1 MRFFY
6 PTSFQVIQ
14 KREKRDFEWRKK
26 KGDGP
31 KGKEKNIKSIN
42 LMKCDIMGDNCKES
56 SFHCHT
62 CGTTD
67 KHWKKWNSV
76 ENIFIIGLDYTNFK
90 KKFLIPTC
98 QIDYFYLKKIDFF
111 KW

>member
-1 MRFFY
+1 M
-6 PTSFQVIQ
+6 
-14 KREKRDFEWRKK
+14 KKK

-67 KHWKKWNSV
+67 KH
-76 ENIFIIGLDYTNFK
+76 
-90 KKFLIPTC
+90 
-98 QIDYFYLKKIDFF
+98 
-111 KW
+111 

>member
-1 MRFFY
+1 MKSKHKKTKEATEKDLNLKLLNKGEIFLSYFFSSY
-6 PTSFQVIQ
+6 SKEGKKGILN
-14 KREKRDFEWRKK
+14 EEKK

-67 KHWKKWNSV
+67 KH
-76 ENIFIIGLDYTNFK
+76 
-90 KKFLIPTC
+90 
-98 QIDYFYLKKIDFF
+98 
-111 KW
+111 